1 MSGGGGVPT
10 PLHELKADF
19 FKSLAHPLRVR
30 VLEILSDGETS
41 VAEILADTGVEPS
54 NLSQQLAVLRRSG
67 VVNARREASTVY
79 YSLASP
85 EVAELL
91 AVARKL
97 LTSVLAGKE
106 GLLLDLRAEA
116 PAEAPRRRVRSR

>member
-1 MSGGGGVPT
+1 MPT

-97 LTSVLAGKE
+97 LTSVLSGTE

>member
-1 MSGGGGVPT
+1 MPT

-19 FKSLAHPLRVR
+19 FKSLGHPVRVR
-30 VLEILSDGETS
+30 VLEMLSEGETS
-41 VAEILADTGVEPS
+41 VAEILADVGVEAS

-67 VVNARREASTVY
+67 VVTSRREASTVY
-79 YSLASP
+79 YSLTST

-97 LTSVLAGKE
+97 LTSVLSGQE
-106 GLLLDLRAEA
+106 GLLVDLRAEA
-116 PAEAPRRRVRSR
+116 PPATRRRGGAR